1 MNHEQIK
8 ALLNMNAVMKNLEEL
23 VLLDSQVAEQVKDL
37 DFAMEF
43 STLFGPKC
51 SVEFKAGQCRVRPGK
66 HHRPRIR
73 LLCFS
78 SAHFN
83 RVMEGKSNPIPVKGI
98 KFLKFLS
105 TEFPKITD
113 RLEFYLKPDDAKLA
127 DPDYLRI
134 NTRFTLNTAVNAV
147 KLLAL
152 HDTLGQFN
160 RAHIPKGT
168 VEFKVLPEGPSAVLS
183 FDGDTVEVLDQP
195 CARPSA
201 VLLFKDE
208 QTANNLLNGN
218 SDAFAALA
226 TGDVMMKGR
235 IPMIE
240 AINLILDRIPLY
252 LS

>member
-1 MNHEQIK
+1 MNHEKIK

-23 VLLDSQVAEQVKDL
+23 VRLDSQVAEQVKDL
-37 DFAMEF
+37 DFALEF

-66 HHRPRIR
+66 HDCPRIR

-98 KFLKFLS
+98 RFLKFLS

-113 RLEFYLKPDDAKLA
+113 RLGFYLKPDGAKLA
-127 DPDYLRI
+127 DPEYLKI
-134 NTRFTLNTAVNAV
+134 NTRFTLNTAMNAV
-147 KLLAL
+147 KFLAI
-152 HDTLGQFN
+152 HDPLGKFN
-160 RAHIPKGT
+160 RAHIPTGT
-168 VEFKVLPEGPSAVLS
+168 VQFQVLPDGPSAVLT
-183 FDGDTVEVLDQP
+183 FDGDTIEVSDQP

-208 QTANNLLNGN
+208 QTANDLLNGN
-218 SDAFAALA
+218 CDAFAALA
-226 TGDVMMKGR
+226 TGDVKMKGR

-240 AINLILDRIPLY
+240 AINLILDRIPMY